1 MEHRTAPQL
10 PSLLAA
16 ARGLAPAD
24 IVFSNALLFD
34 PFTCEWKETDF
45 AVSHGRVAGLGEYH
59 GQKTIDLQGKR
70 VIPGLI
76 DAHVHIESS
85 LLSPTEYAR
94 LVSSHGTTTVVADPH
109 EIANVSGKEG
119 IEFMLR
125 ERTGLPVDILLM
137 LPSCVPATPMDRGGA
152 VLTADDLRPFL
163 ARDGVLGL
171 GEVMNVPGV
180 LNGDPGVMEKIALFP
195 IVDGHA
201 PLLSGK
207 DLSAYLAMGIQSD
220 HESTSLPEAAEK
232 LSLGMYLY
240 LREGST
246 EKNLSDLIPLA
257 NDRTSPFLSFATDD
271 RHADMLASMGHIDDC
286 IRKAVACGLEPEIA
300 IRMAT
305 LSPAGRFRLS
315 DRGAVAPGRLA
326 DFCVLREG
334 KQFSVERTYKSG
346 RPGDEFERKS
356 PGRIRSPMECRLP
369 GTRDLSIKGE
379 GKARVIGLLP
389 HQILTS
395 SLEFDVQG
403 EELPDPGRDILK
415 VVVCNRYRPG
425 TPGIGLVHGFGM
437 QEGALAASVSHD
449 AHNLVAVG
457 ADDRSLLSALSEVI
471 RAGGGMAVAKG
482 DDTLLLPLE
491 CAGLMSVLP
500 AEEVSRRLLFL
511 NRRAGELGSIEEPFM
526 YLSFLALT
534 VIPHLR
540 ITDRGLF
547 DVDAFCDVPLF
558 L

>member
-1 MEHRTAPQL
+1 MEHWNAPHL
-10 PSLLAA
+10 PPLLAA

-24 IVFSNALLFD
+24 IVFANALLFD
-34 PFTCEWKETDF
+34 PFLCEWREADF
-45 AVSHGRVAGLGEYH
+45 AVSCGRVAGVGKLRGRKTLDLG
-59 GQKTIDLQGKR
+59 GRR

-85 LLSPTEYAR
+85 LLTPPEYAR

-109 EIANVSGKEG
+109 EIANVCGTEG

-125 ERTGLPVDILLM
+125 ERSGLPVDILLM

-152 VLTADDLRPFL
+152 VLTAKDLRPFL
-163 ARDGVLGL
+163 SREGVLGL

-180 LNGDPGVMEKIALFP
+180 LNADPDMMEKIALTP

-201 PLLSGK
+201 PLLSGN
-207 DLSAYLAMGIQSD
+207 DLSAYLGTGIQSD
-220 HESTSLPEAAEK
+220 HESTSLPEAHEK

-257 NDRTSPFLSFATDD
+257 GALTSPFLSFATDD
-271 RHADMLASMGHIDDC
+271 RHADLLTTAGHIDDC
-286 IRKAVACGLEPEIA
+286 VRKAVECGLEQEIA

-305 LSPAGRFRLS
+305 LSPALRFCLS
-315 DRGAVAPGRLA
+315 DRGAIVPGRLA

-334 KQFSVERTYKSG
+334 EQFSVERTYKYG
-346 RPGDEFERKS
+346 RPGDEYERKA
-356 PGRIRSPMECRLP
+356 PARVLSPMECRLP
-369 GTRDLSIKGE
+369 DQKTLSIE
-379 GKARVIGLLP
+379 GSGRARVIGLVP

-395 SLEFDVQG
+395 PLEFNLKG
-403 EELPDPGRDILK
+403 EELPDTGRDILK
-415 VVVCNRYRPG
+415 AVVCNRYRAG
-425 TPGIGLVHGFGM
+425 TTGIGLVHGFGLK
-437 QEGALAASVSHD
+437 EGALAASVSHD
-449 AHNLVAVG
+449 AHNLIAVG
-457 ADDRSLLSALSEVI
+457 ADDISLLSALSSVI
-471 RAGGGMAVAKG
+471 RSGGGMAVANG
-482 DDTLLLPLE
+482 DDTILLPLE

-500 AEEVSRRLLFL
+500 AEAVSRRLLSL
-511 NRRAGELGSIEEPFM
+511 NIRAGELGSIEDPFM

>member
-1 MEHRTAPQL
+1 MEHRTAPHL
-10 PSLLAA
+10 PPLLTA
-16 ARGLAPAD
+16 ARGLTPAD

-45 AVSHGRVAGLGEYH
+45 AVSSGRVAGLGKYR
-59 GQKTIDLQGKR
+59 GRKTVDLRGRR
-70 VIPGLI
+70 VVPGLI

-85 LLSPTEYAR
+85 LLSPPEYAR

-109 EIANVSGKEG
+109 EIANVCGKEG

-125 ERTGLPVDILLM
+125 ERVGLPVDILLM

-163 ARDGVLGL
+163 SREGVLGL

-180 LNGDPGVMEKIALFP
+180 LNGDPEVMDKIALCP

-201 PLLSGK
+201 PLLTGN

-220 HESTSLPEAAEK
+220 HESTSLTEAAEK

-271 RHADMLASMGHIDDC
+271 RHADMLASAGHIDDC
-286 IRKAVACGLEPEIA
+286 IRKAVGCGLEPEIA

-305 LSPAGRFRLS
+305 LSPAGRFGLS
-315 DRGAVAPGRLA
+315 DRGAVVPGRLA
-326 DFCVLREG
+326 DFCVLGEG
-334 KQFSVERTYKSG
+334 EQFSVGRTYKCG
-346 RPGDEFERKS
+346 QPGGGFPRRV

-369 GTRDLSIKGE
+369 DAGVLSIKGS

-395 SLEFDVQG
+395 SLEFDVDG
-403 EELPDPGRDILK
+403 GELPDHGRDILK
-415 VVVCNRYRPG
+415 AVVCNRYRAGP
-425 TPGIGLVHGFGM
+425 TGIGLVHGFGL

-449 AHNLVAVG
+449 AHNLIAVG
-457 ADDRSLLSALSEVI
+457 ADDRSLLSALSSVM
-471 RAGGGMAVAKG
+471 RAGGGMAVANG
-482 DDTLLLPLE
+482 NDSLLLPLE

-500 AEEVSRRLLFL
+500 AEEVSLRLLSL
-511 NRRAGELGSIEEPFM
+511 NRKAGGLGSIEEPFM

-547 DVDAFCDVPLF
+547 DVDAFRDVPLF